1 MHIVLANLKG
11 GTGKTTS
18 AVYLACALAR
28 SGSVVLIDTDP
39 QGSASLWA
47 ESAEELPYSTVAV
60 PTTSVARQA
69 RDLAQ
74 RYTHVVTDTPPGH
87 PGITSAALSVADV
100 AVVPVTTGSVD
111 LPRYRITVELV
122 ESAQG
127 ITPHLRGFTLITKA
141 RAGTVSRRDVRAAL
155 EETNLLPVLRTD
167 VPLRESIGAA
177 EGTVPAALDPYDA
190 LCTELIERQAVPD
203 GSAAAPIES
212 AVTALERIIDPTD
225 SPEEHQDAERSLEAV
240 KNTKRG
246 ATP

>member
-1 MHIVLANLKG
+1 MHLVLANLKG

-18 AVYLACALAR
+18 AVYFACALAG

-47 ESAEELPYSTVAV
+47 ENAEDLPFSTVAV

-74 RYTHVVTDTPPGH
+74 RYDHIVTDTPPGH
-87 PGITSAALSVADV
+87 PGITSAALAVADA

-111 LPRYRITVELV
+111 LPRYRSTVEII
-122 ESAQG
+122 EAAQD
-127 ITPHLRGFTLITKA
+127 INPKLRGFSLITKA

-155 EETNLLPVLRTD
+155 QETDLLPVLLSE

-177 EGTVPAALDPYDA
+177 EGTVPADIEPYDL
-190 LCTELIERQAVPD
+190 LCDELVQRLA
-203 GSAAAPIES
+203 
-212 AVTALERIIDPTD
+212 AVT
-225 SPEEHQDAERSLEAV
+225 Q
-240 KNTKRG
+240 
-246 ATP
+246 